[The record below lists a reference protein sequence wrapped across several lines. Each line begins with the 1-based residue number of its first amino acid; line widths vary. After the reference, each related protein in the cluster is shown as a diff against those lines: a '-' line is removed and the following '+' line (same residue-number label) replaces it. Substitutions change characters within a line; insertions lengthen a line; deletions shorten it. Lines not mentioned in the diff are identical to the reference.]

1 MVGQDCVSVIF
12 DADNQ
17 WHRNDTSYID
27 GIVNLT
33 KEEARRG
40 TQMR

>member
-1 MVGQDCVSVIF
+1 MVGQDCVSVI
-12 DADNQ
+12 DDNQ
-17 WHRNDTSYID
+17 WHRPDTSYID